1 MIYRGKNCMKNF
13 CESLREEAMKI
24 INLRM
29 KKKKKLLKIEQQ
41 ESYKNAEFCLCPKK
55 VSKINMWKIK
65 NIVNWEIIVIIEGN
79 IEVLHIAHV
88 I

>member
-1 MIYRGKNCMKNF
+1 MQNSVIF
-13 CESLREEAMKI
+13 
-24 INLRM
+24 
-29 KKKKKLLKIEQQ
+29 
-41 ESYKNAEFCLCPKK
+41 PKK

-65 NIVNWEIIVIIEGN
+65 NTVKWGIIVIIEGN